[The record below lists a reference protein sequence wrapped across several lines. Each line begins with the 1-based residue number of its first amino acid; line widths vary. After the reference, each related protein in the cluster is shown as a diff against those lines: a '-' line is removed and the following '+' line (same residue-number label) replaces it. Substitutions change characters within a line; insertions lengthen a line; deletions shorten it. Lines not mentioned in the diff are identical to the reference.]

1 MNATHIVLTTI
12 NDGAILLDLAANA
25 AHYGRKATVW
35 VIADRKTSTE
45 CYQNSQEARKLGLD
59 MHYLTPQDQD
69 EAMRKFPEFYLRLP
83 WNSDARR
90 NVGYLL
96 AYEAGCERLIIM
108 DDDNYPHEDDFIGSH
123 EIVGKEYVGMMT
135 NNGDGYYNYLRQ
147 AEYQS
152 ALPPYPRG
160 YPYFARG
167 ILNRTDINDGMVGIN
182 IGVWLGDP
190 DIDAMTWILDPFQ
203 VDDWIRLP
211 GMLARN
217 TWTPINSQNTCFI
230 RDLIPAA
237 MFVPQRYAGIEFMD
251 RFGDIF
257 AGYFMQAVN
266 EDYLTH
272 IGAPIV
278 IHRRNSHNHITD
290 LFLEA
295 PGIAILE
302 YLLPLLKNFRG
313 DGLAV
318 IDRYLELAGFLA
330 KTSRDLPNN
339 LPPQAGDWLME
350 TARTMIGYA
359 KACQMIEGAHQEV
372 RP

>member
-1 MNATHIVLTTI
+1 MTATHIIITTI
-12 NDGAILLDLAANA
+12 NDGAILLDLASNA
-25 AHYGRKATVW
+25 IHYGREAIVW
-35 VIADRKTSTE
+35 VIADRKTPAE
-45 CYQNSQEARKLGLD
+45 CYHNSQEARKLGLD
-59 MHYLTPQDQD
+59 VHFLSPEQQD
-69 EAMRKFPEFYLRLP
+69 ETMKDYPDFYHRLS
-83 WNSDARR
+83 WDSDCRR
-90 NVGYLL
+90 NIGYLL
-96 AYEAGCERLIIM
+96 AYEAGCERLIVM

-123 EIVGKEYVGMMT
+123 EIVNKEYVGMMT
-135 NNGDGYYNYLRQ
+135 NNGNGYYNYLKQ

-167 ILNRTDINDGMVGIN
+167 ILNRTNISDGTVGIN

-211 GMLARN
+211 GMLVRN
-217 TWTPINSQNTCFI
+217 TWTPINSQNICII

-237 MFVPQRYAGIEFMD
+237 MFVPQRYPGIEFMD

-266 EDYLTH
+266 EDYLIH

-290 LFLEA
+290 LFLETPA
-295 PGIAILE
+295 IAILE
-302 YLLPLLKNFRG
+302 YLLPLLKDFKG
-313 DGLAV
+313 DGLTV
-318 IDRYLELAGFLA
+318 IDRYLELAGFIM
-330 KTSRDLPNN
+330 KIGKDLLNN
-339 LPPQAGDWLME
+339 LPPQTGEWLIE
-350 TARTMIGYA
+350 TSWTMTAWA
-359 KACQMIEGAHQEV
+359 KTCQMIEGKA
-372 RP
+372 

>member
-12 NDGAILLDLAANA
+12 NDGSILLDLAANA
-25 AHYGRKATVW
+25 AHYGKQATIW
-35 VIADRKTSTE
+35 VIVDRKTPAE

-59 MHYLTPQDQD
+59 VRFLSPEQQD
-69 EAMRKFPEFYLRLP
+69 EVMKDYPDFYHRLS
-83 WNSDARR
+83 WDSDCRR
-90 NVGYLL
+90 NIGYLL
-96 AYEAGCERLIIM
+96 AYEAGCERLIVM

-135 NNGDGYYNYLRQ
+135 NNGEGYYNYLRQ

-152 ALPPYPRG
+152 FLPPYPRG

-167 ILNRTDINDGMVGIN
+167 ILNRTNIDDGKIGVN
-182 IGVWLGDP
+182 IGVWYGDP

-203 VDDWIRLP
+203 VDDWICLP
-211 GMLARN
+211 GTLSRN
-217 TWTPINSQNTCFI
+217 TWTPINSQNTCII

-237 MFVPQRYAGIEFMD
+237 MFIPQRYAGIEFID

-266 EDYLTH
+266 EDYLVH

-295 PGIAILE
+295 PAIAILE
-302 YLLPLLKNFRG
+302 YLLPLLKDFRG
-313 DGLAV
+313 DGLTVA
-318 IDRYLELAGFLA
+318 DRYLELIIFLG
-330 KTSRDLPNN
+330 KISGDLPKN
-339 LPPQAGDWLME
+339 LPSQARDWLVQ
-350 TARTMIGYA
+350 TAWTMNTYV
-359 KACQMIEGAHQEV
+359 KACQMIEGKV
-372 RP
+372 